1 MAYVRE
7 AEVNL
12 ATRRLAEHLGGVPLE
27 QRRVGPLTAGRAY
40 WFGAMAV
47 LHRGWP
53 FLFNRFVECG
63 GRYPT

>member
-12 ATRRLAEHLGGVPLE
+12 VTRRLAEHLGDMLPE
-27 QRRVGPLTAGRAY
+27 QWLVGPLAAGRAY

-63 GRYPT
+63 GRYPK